1 MGDFAGD
8 AAADSAHDVAKEVGQ
23 GIAKE
28 VAGDVQG
35 RVLEQGAKALGLKNK
50 GNGFMETGVT
60 VSDARRLSFM
70 ETGVTASAA
79 FTAVAPSTAVK
90 MKKTAKAIRKQRKG
104 VCRMHSFACGSVVIP
119 VWTGGHDG
127 HPILC

>member
-1 MGDFAGD
+1 M
-8 AAADSAHDVAKEVGQ
+8 GQ

-28 VAGDVQG
+28 VAGDIQG
-35 RVLEQGAKALGLKNK
+35 RVLEKGAKALGLRNK
-50 GNGFMETGVT
+50 RPSFMETGVT
-60 VSDARRLSFM
+60 VSDERRLSFM

-79 FTAVAPSTAVK
+79 FTAVAAPSTAMK
-90 MKKTAKAIRKQRKG
+90 MKKVAKAIRKQRMG
-104 VCRMHSFACGSVVIP
+104 VCRMHLFACDSVAIP